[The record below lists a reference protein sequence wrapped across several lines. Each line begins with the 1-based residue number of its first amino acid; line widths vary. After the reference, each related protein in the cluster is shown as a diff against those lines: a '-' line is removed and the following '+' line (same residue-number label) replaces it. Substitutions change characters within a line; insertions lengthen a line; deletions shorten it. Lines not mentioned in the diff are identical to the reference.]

1 MYKKARAKINLNLN
15 ILERRE
21 DGYHNIE
28 SVFQKISLYD
38 EIYVNKTSRH
48 NEISIVPEIP
58 EIGSKEN
65 IIYKAYQEL
74 KKRFSNV
81 QGIDVILK
89 KNIPMQAGL
98 GGGSADCGAFID
110 CVDKLYNLNLKLQDK
125 IDIGKKLGADV
136 PATFFDK
143 PVLARGIGEKIEEI
157 NSNFKYHIIVIR
169 PNFKCNTKEM
179 YQKIDN
185 EEGII
190 QKYTSKE
197 IKEALEEKNINE
209 ITYNLYNVF
218 EVSVADSEQIKK
230 DIISAGA
237 KNALLAGSGSCFFG
251 IFENKQKAK
260 EGYKILKQKYETYY
274 SIAYSK

>member
-1 MYKKARAKINLNLN
+1 MYN
-15 ILERRE
+15 
-21 DGYHNIE
+21 
-28 SVFQKISLYD
+28 
-38 EIYVNKTSRH
+38 
-48 NEISIVPEIP
+48 
-58 EIGSKEN
+58 
-65 IIYKAYQEL
+65 
-74 KKRFSNV
+74 
-81 QGIDVILK
+81 
-89 KNIPMQAGL
+89 
-98 GGGSADCGAFID
+98 
-110 CVDKLYNLNLKLQDK
+110 
-125 IDIGKKLGADV
+125 
-136 PATFFDK
+136 
-143 PVLARGIGEKIEEI
+143 
-157 NSNFKYHIIVIR
+157 
-169 PNFKCNTKEM
+169 
-179 YQKIDN
+179 KIDN

-197 IKEALEEKNINE
+197 IKEALEEKNINK

>member
-15 ILERRE
+15 ILEKLQN
-21 DGYHNIE
+21 GYHNIE

-38 EIYVNKTSRH
+38 EIYVNKTDKH
-48 NEISIVPEIP
+48 DGINIVPEIP
-58 EIGSKEN
+58 EISLKEN
-65 IIYKAYQEL
+65 IIYKAYEEI
-74 KKRFSNV
+74 KGRFSEI
-81 QGIDVILK
+81 QGIDVTLK

-136 PATFFDK
+136 PATFFNK
-143 PVLARGIGEKIEEI
+143 PVLAKGIGEKIEEI

-169 PNFKCNTKEM
+169 PKFKCNTKEM
-179 YQKIDN
+179 YNKIDN
-185 EEGII
+185 EESII

-197 IKEALEEKNINE
+197 IKTALEQKNLNE
-209 ITYNLYNVF
+209 IIYNLYNVF
-218 EVSVADSEQIKK
+218 EVSVEETEQIKN
-230 DIISAGA
+230 DIINAGA

-251 IFENKQKAK
+251 IFKNKQEAK
-260 EGYKILKQKYETYY
+260 MGYKILKQKYKTYY
-274 SIAYSK
+274 TIAYSK

>member
-38 EIYVNKTSRH
+38 EIYVNKTDKH
-48 NEISIVPEIP
+48 NGINIVPEIP
-58 EIGSKEN
+58 EISVKEN

-98 GGGSADCGAFID
+98 GGGSADCGSFID

-136 PATFFDK
+136 PATFFNK

-179 YQKIDN
+179 YNKIDN

-197 IKEALEEKNINE
+197 IKEALEEKNINK